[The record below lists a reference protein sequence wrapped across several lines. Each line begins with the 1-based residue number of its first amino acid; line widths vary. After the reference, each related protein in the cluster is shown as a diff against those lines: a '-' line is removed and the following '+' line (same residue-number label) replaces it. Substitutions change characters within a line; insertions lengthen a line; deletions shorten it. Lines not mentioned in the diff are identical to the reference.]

1 MITHSINLYSTV
13 HDYSIKT
20 ITLIGDIVNEV
31 GRRT

>member
-1 MITHSINLYSTV
+1 MITHSINLYSTA

-31 GRRT
+31 GRQT